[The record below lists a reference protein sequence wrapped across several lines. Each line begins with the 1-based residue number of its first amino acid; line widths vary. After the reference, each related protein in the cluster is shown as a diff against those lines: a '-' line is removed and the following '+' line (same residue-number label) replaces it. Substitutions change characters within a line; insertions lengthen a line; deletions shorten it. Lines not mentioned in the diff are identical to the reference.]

1 MNTEEFSKMHEPTPV
16 DSGAFL
22 PYEWPGSYFIDK
34 EEIDA
39 VTRVLRTRS
48 PFRYYGHTNEEPY
61 SDRLEKTYC
70 KRLNRKHALAVNSG
84 TAGLSVA
91 IKAMD
96 IGAGDEVLMP
106 GYFWISCPTAVVL
119 AGAIPRLVDIDD
131 TWSID
136 SNDLKRKI
144 GPRTKCVMM
153 VHMSGAPGD
162 IERIADICKEN
173 DIYLLEDFS
182 QANGAKFK
190 GRCVGSFGD
199 MGVASHQYN
208 KNLSSGEG
216 GIVVCDDDELFNRAL
231 AAHDL
236 GYPRDES
243 GRLITNDPRLQ
254 MWGRGSRSSEL
265 CAALALT
272 QFNKLGSIVAHMHRA
287 KYRIKE
293 GLEKIKGLKL
303 RRIIDPEGDSGSF
316 LLMVWPTEEIR
327 DKIVTDTRQA
337 GIIAGPKGIG
347 NVRMPEWGMHIYYQ
361 IPSLVRK
368 RGIDSTGRPWTDPLN
383 TFAKDYSYDEGTCP
397 VEDDLVS
404 CGSLLAIPP
413 TLTDEACDRIV
424 KEFQKAAKKYM

>member
-22 PYEWPGSYFIDK
+22 PYEWPGSYFIGE
-34 EEIDA
+34 EEIEA
-39 VTRVLRTRS
+39 VTKVLRTRS
-48 PFRYYGHTNEEPY
+48 PFRYYGHTDQEPY
-61 SDRLEKTYC
+61 SSRLEKAYC

-84 TAGLSVA
+84 TAALSIA
-91 IKAMD
+91 MKAMD
-96 IGAGDEVLMP
+96 IGAGNEVLMP

-136 SNDLKRKI
+136 PNDLKRKI
-144 GPRTKCVMM
+144 GSRTKCVMM

-162 IERIADICKEN
+162 IERVADICKEN
-173 DIYLLEDFS
+173 EIYLLEDFS

-190 GRCVGSFGD
+190 GRYVGSFADIGIS
-199 MGVASHQYN
+199 SHQYN

-216 GIVVCDDDELFNRAL
+216 GIIVCDNDELFNRAL
-231 AAHDL
+231 AVHDL
-236 GYPRDES
+236 GYPRRK
-243 GRLITNDPRLQ
+243 GRLVADDPRFQ
-254 MWGRGSRSSEL
+254 MWGRGSRSPEL

-272 QFNKLGSIVAHMHRA
+272 QFGKLDSIVAHMHRA
-287 KYRIKE
+287 KYRIRK

-303 RRIIDPEGDSGSF
+303 RRIINSEGDSSSF
-316 LLMVWPTEEIR
+316 LIMIWPTEQIC

-337 GIIAGPKGIG
+337 GIIAGPKGGG
-347 NVRMPEWGMHIYYQ
+347 NASMSAMGMHIYYN

-368 RGIDSTGRPWTDPLN
+368 KGVDSTDRPWTDPLN
-383 TFAKDYSYDEGTCP
+383 EFAEDYSYHKGTCP

-404 CGSLLAIPP
+404 RSSLLAIPP